1 MPVDATVMPRVDRD
15 SWHLATSRLLL
26 RPPRL
31 EDFDAY
37 AAFSADPE
45 STRHLGGP
53 QPGAVAWRNFMVHA
67 GAWQLQGFSMFS
79 VLLKQTGE
87 WIGRVGPW
95 MPEGWPGTEVG
106 WGIAGAHCRRGYATE
121 AATAAI
127 DWSFA
132 ELGWDE
138 VIHCID
144 PANHGSQAVA
154 RKLGATNQ
162 GPGKLPPPH
171 EDVRIEI
178 WAQTR
183 SQRAARTR

>member
-1 MPVDATVMPRVDRD
+1 MARADLD
-15 SWHLATSRLLL
+15 SLRLRTPRLLL

-37 AAFSADPE
+37 AQFSADPE
-45 STRHLGGP
+45 STRYLGGP
-53 QPGAVAWRNFMVHA
+53 QPRSTAWRNFMVHA

-79 VLLKQTGE
+79 VLLKDTGE

-106 WGIAGAHCRRGYATE
+106 WGIARAHCSRGYATE

-132 ELGWDE
+132 KLGWDE

-144 PANHGSQAVA
+144 PANQGSQAVA
-154 RKLGATNQ
+154 RKLGASNR
-162 GPGKLPPPH
+162 GPGRLPSPL
-171 EDVRIEI
+171 EGVSVEI

-183 SQRAARTR
+183 AQWHARPR